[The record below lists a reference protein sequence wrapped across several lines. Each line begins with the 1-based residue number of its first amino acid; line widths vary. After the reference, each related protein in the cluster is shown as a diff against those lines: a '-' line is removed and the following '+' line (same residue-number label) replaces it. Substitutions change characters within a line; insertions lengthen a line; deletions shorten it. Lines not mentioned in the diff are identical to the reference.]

1 MIVAHKI
8 WRRYRLRSVWN
19 SVLGVIG
26 GLTGSLVDLLL
37 GLLLL
42 LLLLDIRCVKSAI
55 YRKDTIAIDNG
66 FTTSAWDQVGSIE
79 EDLTALIHR
88 DLTYLGGW
96 GRLLSLC

>member
-8 WRRYRLRSVWN
+8 WRRYRSVWN

-26 GLTGSLVDLLL
+26 GLTSSLVNLLL
-37 GLLLL
+37 SLLLL

-55 YRKDTIAIDNG
+55 YREDTIAIDNG
-66 FTTSAWDQVGSIE
+66 FTTSAWDQAGSIE
-79 EDLTALIHR
+79 EDLTALIHG